1 VSAVATFVL
10 HLVRPWASVYSD
22 SKFVATVVTFAHLA
36 GLLMAGGVA
45 VAFDRTTLR
54 FSSGS
59 VDERRVHLDELNVVH
74 RIVIAGLLLVIVS
87 GILMLAA
94 DLAALV
100 ASWAFWVKMA
110 LVALLLANGV
120 TMTRSERA
128 LRRAPDGDW
137 ARLRRGAMVSLV
149 IWFAVLL
156 ASVALA
162 RYA

>member
-1 VSAVATFVL
+1 MSAVATFVL
-10 HLVRPWASVYSD
+10 HLVQPWASVYSD
-22 SKFVATVVTFAHLA
+22 SKLVATVVTFVHLA

-54 FSSGS
+54 FSGGS
-59 VDERRVHLDELNVVH
+59 VEERRVHLDELAVVH
-74 RIVIAGLLLVIVS
+74 RVVIAGLILVIA
-87 GILMLAA
+87 G

-110 LVALLLANGV
+110 LFALLLSNGA
-120 TMTRSERA
+120 TMTRAEQA
-128 LRRAPDGDW
+128 LRRAPGGDW
-137 ARLRRGAMVSLV
+137 GRLRRLAMASLV
-149 IWFAVLL
+149 LWFAVLL

>member
-10 HLVRPWASVYSD
+10 HLVQPWASVYSD
-22 SKFVATVVTFAHLA
+22 SKLVATVVTFVHLA

-54 FSSGS
+54 FSGGS
-59 VDERRVHLDELNVVH
+59 VEERRVHLDELAVVH
-74 RIVIAGLLLVIVS
+74 RVVIAGLILVIVS
-87 GILMLAA
+87 GILMLAG

-110 LVALLLANGV
+110 LFALLLSNGA
-120 TMTRSERA
+120 TMTRAEQA
-128 LRRAPDGDW
+128 LRRAPGGDW
-137 ARLRRGAMVSLV
+137 GRLRRLAMASLV
-149 IWFAVLL
+149 LWFAVLL